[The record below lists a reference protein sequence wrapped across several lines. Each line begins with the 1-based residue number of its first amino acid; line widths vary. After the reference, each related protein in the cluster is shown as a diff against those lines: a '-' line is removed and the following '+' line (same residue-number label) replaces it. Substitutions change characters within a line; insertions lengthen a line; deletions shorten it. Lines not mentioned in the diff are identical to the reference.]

1 MPTTLQFRRGNT
13 TQNNAF
19 TGAAGEL
26 TVDSTTNT
34 LRLHDGSTA
43 GGEGVVGLTAT
54 QTLTNKT
61 LTSPTINGGT
71 FSGTFTGTISPGQVT
86 TNSIVSNGSN
96 ADISIQPSGTGD
108 VLLSALRVNGTTLDS
123 SDSTKI
129 TIAENVD
136 ITGTL
141 AVAGALSSATSLALA
156 SGATVTGIADEDNM
170 ASDSATLIATQQ
182 SIKAYVDAQDAAI
195 ASDTLTLTNKTFD
208 VEGTGNSISNI
219 DVADFKAAAI
229 VTESEGIGSNDN
241 DTTLPTSAAVKDY
254 VDTQITA
261 EDLDFQ
267 ADSGGALSIDL
278 DSETM
283 TFTGGTGIDTSGSG
297 NTVTFAIDSTVAT
310 LTGSQTLTNK
320 VLTAPT
326 ISAPTITGTAT
337 IGAVTT
343 NTISSNGSNADLSIQ
358 PSGTGDVLISALRVN
373 GTTLDSA
380 DSTKITLAEN
390 VDVTGTLSVAGALSS
405 STSLALASGATV
417 TGIADEDNM
426 ASDSNTLLATQQ
438 SIKAYVDAQ
447 ITAEDLDFQADS
459 GGALAID
466 LDSETLTFT
475 GGTGIDTSG
484 SGNAVTF
491 AIDSTVATL
500 TGSQTL
506 TNKVLTS
513 PTINSPTI
521 ATPTVTGAMTAT
533 SVTTNDVTTNG
544 SNADL
549 DVSPQGTGK
558 VQFYGAYT
566 FPTSDGS
573 NGTALVTDGSGTL
586 SFGSVGSKPVSDD
599 GAALSIADKRITS
612 TARTIDS
619 FHSTFQDSVLYY
631 VVSNDHN
638 EDCINVQKVSVC
650 HNDSGAFISSAGAQ
664 SKASTT
670 MTAFTAGL
678 TNDMVR
684 VKAAS
689 SNAVGGTLS
698 FYKFGLGD
706 NTSTGTSGNVI
717 ISQNT
722 DVDSASETL
731 VSFAHAD
738 FRGAKLFISINNAS
752 KTEVGNTEALV
763 VHDGSDAFINQ
774 FGGIQ
779 TGNNPLLTL
788 TATIDGDNVVV
799 SAAGGETNLRVTVHA
814 IMLKDTMTSNDG
826 TYANAEAIA
835 PVTVSSSATEV
846 DTLVETTN
854 NGAVYYLVSK
864 NASEGEYAVN
874 EVFLAMGSGE
884 ITVASGPFVSTKG
897 TNQLAFTSDYKDD
910 VENTGQLLVSSTSG
924 GSTTVSAYRINLL
937 AK

>member
-1 MPTTLQFRRGNT
+1 MPTTLTFRRGTT
-13 TQNNAF
+13 TQNNNF
-19 TGAAGEL
+19 TGAAGEI
-26 TVDSTTNT
+26 TVDTTTKT
-34 LRLHDGSTA
+34 LRVHDNSTA

-136 ITGTL
+136 VTGTL

-170 ASDSATLIATQQ
+170 SSNSATALATQQ
-182 SIKAYVDAQDAAI
+182 SIKAYVDSEVVSISATSIVQNNSNVTVADSGSGTITVTVDGSTIGTFNASGLQLGGSGARVTTVLDEDNFSTN
-195 ASDTLTLTNKTFD
+195 SDTSLATQQ
-208 VEGTGNSISNI
+208 SI
-219 DVADFKAAAI
+219 KA
-229 VTESEGIGSNDN
+229 
-241 DTTLPTSAAVKDY
+241 Y

-297 NTVTFAIDSTVAT
+297 NAVTFAIDSTVTT

-373 GTTLDSA
+373 GTTLDSS
-380 DSTKITLAEN
+380 DSTKITIAEAL
-390 VDVTGTLSVAGALSS
+390 DVTGA
-405 STSLALASGATV
+405 
-417 TGIADEDNM
+417 
-426 ASDSNTLLATQQ
+426 
-438 SIKAYVDAQ
+438 
-447 ITAEDLDFQADS
+447 
-459 GGALAID
+459 
-466 LDSETLTFT
+466 LTF
-475 GGTGIDTSG
+475 SG
-484 SGNAVTF
+484 F
-491 AIDSTVATL
+491 TL
-500 TGSQTL
+500 
-506 TNKVLTS
+506 
-513 PTINSPTI
+513 
-521 ATPTVTGAMTAT
+521 
-533 SVTTNDVTTNG
+533 
-544 SNADL
+544 
-549 DVSPQGTGK
+549 
-558 VQFYGAYT
+558 
-566 FPTSDGS
+566 PTSDGTD
-573 NGTALVTDGSGTL
+573 GQALVTDGSKTL
-586 SFGSVGSKPVSDD
+586 SFGTVGSAPASDD
-599 GAALSIADKRITS
+599 SAASVINDKMIRS

-619 FHSTFQDSVLYY
+619 FHTTFQDSVLYY
-631 VVSNDHN
+631 VVSNDFN
-638 EDCINVQKVSVC
+638 EDAINVQKVSVC
-650 HNDSGAFISSAGAQ
+650 HNDSASFISSAGAQ

-670 MTAFTAGL
+670 MTAFT
-678 TNDMVR
+678 TSVDNSVVR

-689 SNAVGGTLS
+689 SNAAGGSLS

-706 NTSTGTSGNVI
+706 NTSTGTSNNVI
-717 ISQNT
+717 ISQNA
-722 DVDSASETL
+722 DVDSASESL
-731 VSFAHAD
+731 VTFAHAD
-738 FRGAKLFISINNAS
+738 FRGAKLFISINNSS

-763 VHDGSDAFINQ
+763 VHDGTDAFISQ

-779 TGNNPLLTL
+779 SGDNPLLTL
-788 TATIDGDNVVV
+788 TAAISGSNVVV
-799 SAAGGETNLRVTVHA
+799 SAAGLETNLRVTIHA

-826 TYANAEAIA
+826 TYSNAEAIA
-835 PVTVSSSATEV
+835 PVTISSSATAV
-846 DTLVETTN
+846 DELVETTA

-864 NASEGEYAVN
+864 NASEGEFAVN
-874 EVFLAMGSGE
+874 EVFFAMGGGD

-897 TNQLAFTSDYKDD
+897 TNQLNFTADYKED
-910 VENTGQLLVSSTSG
+910 VENTGRLLASSTSG
-924 GSTTVSAYRINLL
+924 GSTTVSAYRINAL

>member
-13 TQNNAF
+13 TQNNSF
-19 TGAAGEL
+19 TGAAGEI
-26 TVDSTTNT
+26 TVDTTLNT
-34 LRLHDGSTA
+34 LRVHDGSTA
-43 GGEGVVGLTAT
+43 GGTATVGLTAT

-71 FSGTFTGTISPGQVT
+71 FSGTFTGTISPGAIT
-86 TNSIVSNGSN
+86 TNSITSNGSN
-96 ADISIQPSGTGD
+96 ADLNIQPSGTGD
-108 VLLSALRVNGTTLDS
+108 IILSSLRVNGTTLDS
-123 SDSTKI
+123 SDSS
-129 TIAENVD
+129 TININENTIVD
-136 ITGTL
+136 GTL
-141 AVAGALSSATSLALA
+141 TVSGALASSTSLALA

-170 ASDSATLIATQQ
+170 ASDSATLLATQQ
-182 SIKAYVDAQDAAI
+182 SIKAYVDA
-195 ASDTLTLTNKTFD
+195 
-208 VEGTGNSISNI
+208 
-219 DVADFKAAAI
+219 
-229 VTESEGIGSNDN
+229 
-241 DTTLPTSAAVKDY
+241 
-254 VDTQITA
+254 QITA

-297 NTVTFAIDSTVAT
+297 NTVTFAIDSTVTT

-320 VLTAPT
+320 VLTSPT

-373 GTTLDSA
+373 GTTLDSS
-380 DSTKITLAEN
+380 DSSTININEN
-390 VDVTGTLSVAGALSS
+390 TIVDGTLTTSGALAS

-459 GGALAID
+459 GGALSID

-513 PTINSPTI
+513 PTIT
-521 ATPTVTGAMTAT
+521 TPTVTGAMTAT

-549 DVSPQGTGK
+549 DISPQGTGK

-566 FPTSDGS
+566 FPTSDGT
-573 NGTALVTDGSGTL
+573 NGTALVTDGSGAL
-586 SFGSVGSKPVSDD
+586 SFSTVGDASASDD
-599 GAALSIADKRITS
+599 SAGVAIADKRITS

-619 FHSTFQDSVLYY
+619 FHATFQDSVLYY
-631 VVSNDHN
+631 MVSNDHN
-638 EDCINVQKVSVC
+638 EDCVNVQKVSVC
-650 HNDSGAFISSAGAQ
+650 HNDTTAFISSAGAQ

-670 MTAFTAGL
+670 MTTFTAAL
-678 TNDMVR
+678 DNDMVR

-717 ISQNT
+717 ISQNA
-722 DVDSASETL
+722 DVDSASESL
-731 VSFAHAD
+731 VSFAHAT
-738 FRGAKLFISINNAS
+738 FRGAKLFISINNNA
-752 KTEVGNTEALV
+752 KTEVGNVEALV
-763 VHDGSDAFINQ
+763 VHDGTDAFITQ
-774 FGGIQ
+774 YGGIQ
-779 TGNNPLLTL
+779 TGDNPLLTL
-788 TATIDGDNVVV
+788 TAAIDGSNVVV
-799 SAAGGETNLRVTVHA
+799 SAAGGEANLRVTVHA
-814 IMLKDTMTSNDG
+814 IMLKDTMTSDDG
-826 TYANAEAIA
+826 TYANTEAIA
-835 PVTVSSSATEV
+835 PVTISSTATEV
-846 DTLVETTN
+846 DTVVEASN

-864 NASEGEYAVN
+864 NTSEGEYAVN

-897 TNQLAFTSDYKDD
+897 TNQLTFTADYKDD
-910 VENTGQLLVSSTSG
+910 VENSGQLLCASTSG
-924 GSTTVSAYRINLL
+924 GSTTVSAYRINAL